1 MAGTPTTGVTRPA
14 RTNHVIRSRGA
25 TWIADRAKINSGPIA
40 AIADINLDYAGYG
53 IVALFLASWLAALL
67 VWRLGR
73 IEEKW
78 SAELIASPS
87 PD

>member
-1 MAGTPTTGVTRPA
+1 
-14 RTNHVIRSRGA
+14 
-25 TWIADRAKINSGPIA
+25 
-40 AIADINLDYAGYG
+40 
-53 IVALFLASWLAALL
+53 VALFLASWLAALL

>member
-1 MAGTPTTGVTRPA
+1 LPTRP
-14 RTNHVIRSRGA
+14 RSTLVR
-25 TWIADRAKINSGPIA
+25 S